1 MKQWMRRFFAVL
13 MMVCLL
19 AGNAWA
25 EETALVDVNELLDSV
40 ITAELSDNA
49 LNFDAAY
56 TLNALND
63 ASQNAA
69 SSADEWGSEG
79 GIMVVCTAEGKLLS
93 MAVRYFDKIV
103 AVSNSGIKAATS
115 LKIVDLTT
123 GESYPAQIDG
133 EKNSLIFFRLN
144 DMPNVESLHYTN
156 AMPAGATVGDNCDFD
171 VYLYGYY
178 NDGTNIR
185 AAEVKATRPAEGQ
198 LFGTYSGNE
207 LLPGS
212 PIFCFTNDRVRVTV
226 GLADQNHRYL
236 DIYEYIK
243 AEKAASNNPTAA
255 PTTAPTAAPTSVPAG
270 GTTDAPNNPPTDAP
284 TAVPTE
290 VPTDAPT
297 AVPTDAPTAVPTEV
311 PTDAPTA
318 VPTNVPTAAPTA
330 APTESPAAESPT
342 QTVLYVII
350 GVLAAAVVA
359 LMFTRG
365 KKSGGK
371 NQQQETPTQRYQPEN
386 PPAVPDEPTKQLTVD
401 EPKAR
406 VALDCIGGALQGMTF
421 PISSRVVFG
430 RDPKRCSIIY
440 PKDAKGISSV
450 HCAAEPTAD
459 GQIILTDLGS
469 TYGTMAGGQQLTAG
483 KGVTLRP
490 GDAFTLGGSENRF
503 TVRRL

>member
-13 MMVCLL
+13 MMLCLL
-19 AGNAWA
+19 AGCTAWA
-25 EETALVDVNELLDSV
+25 EKALDGTGLIGLQERVKKPDVSSMADASMDNKSSEKAIFEGGWLGVYDNNHLVTMAVCYIDDSIIAVSSDKLREYAARGTTLELYDFMEEKSYSVRVGKEENSV
-40 ITAELSDNA
+40 IRFVLDGAHDIPSLYMSSNVAYGETIGLS
-49 LNFDAAY
+49 
-56 TLNALND
+56 
-63 ASQNAA
+63 
-69 SSADEWGSEG
+69 G
-79 GIMVVCTAEGKLLS
+79 GEM
-93 MAVRYFDKIV
+93 
-103 AVSNSGIKAATS
+103 
-115 LKIVDLTT
+115 
-123 GESYPAQIDG
+123 
-133 EKNSLIFFRLN
+133 
-144 DMPNVESLHYTN
+144 
-156 AMPAGATVGDNCDFD
+156 
-171 VYLYGYY
+171 
-178 NDGTNIR
+178 DGTISGFMQKD
-185 AAEVKATRPAEGQ
+185 ADGLTIMPEVVAATRPASGE
-198 LFGTYSGNE
+198 LFGTYSGSA
-207 LLPGS
+207 LAQGS
-212 PIFCFTNDRVRVTV
+212 PIFGSSSDGTV
-226 GLADQNHRYL
+226 VMLGLADKNHRYL
-236 DIYEYIK
+236 DLNAYYDL
-243 AEKAASNNPTAA
+243 AEAA
-255 PTTAPTAAPTSVPAG
+255 
-270 GTTDAPNNPPTDAP
+270 
-284 TAVPTE
+284 E
-290 VPTDAPT
+290 H
-297 AVPTDAPTAVPTEV
+297 
-311 PTDAPTA
+311 
-318 VPTNVPTAAPTA
+318 PTAAPTA

-440 PKDAKGISSV
+440 PKDAKGISGV

-469 TYGTMAGGQQLTAG
+469 TYGTMVGGQQLTAG

-490 GDAFTLGGSENRF
+490 GDTFTLGGSENRF

>member
-13 MMVCLL
+13 MMLCLL
-19 AGNAWA
+19 VGCTAWA

-40 ITAELSDNA
+40 VMA
-49 LNFDAAY
+49 NFDDIAL

-103 AVSNSGIKAATS
+103 AVSNSGIKTATS

-133 EKNSLIFFRLN
+133 EKNTLIFFRLN

-270 GTTDAPNNPPTDAP
+270 GTTDAPNNPPTNAP
-284 TAVPTE
+284 TTVPTE
-290 VPTDAPT
+290 VPTNA
-297 AVPTDAPTAVPTEV
+297 
-311 PTDAPTA
+311 
-318 VPTNVPTAAPTA
+318 PTAAPTA
-330 APTESPAAESPT
+330 APTEAPAAESPT

-469 TYGTMAGGQQLTAG
+469 TYGTMAGGRQLTAG
-483 KGVTLRP
+483 KGVTLHP
-490 GDAFTLGGSENRF
+490 GDTFTLGGSENRF

>member
-1 MKQWMRRFFAVL
+1 MKQWMRKFFAVL
-13 MMVCLL
+13 MMLCLL
-19 AGNAWA
+19 AGCTAWA
-25 EETALVDVNELLDSV
+25 EETTLVDVNELLDSV

-69 SSADEWGSEG
+69 SSADELGHEG
-79 GIMVVCTAEGKLLS
+79 GDLVVTADGAVVS
-93 MAVRYFDKIV
+93 MAVRYYNVIV
-103 AVSNSGIKAATS
+103 AVSNADIKAATS
-115 LKIVDLTT
+115 LVIYDLNT
-123 GESYPAQIDG
+123 GNGYPAQISD
-133 EKNSLIFFRLN
+133 EENSLIFFKL
-144 DMPNVESLHYTN
+144 DEMPNVEKLYLTN
-156 AMPAGATVGDNCDFD
+156 SIPAGATVGHNCDFGI
-171 VYLYGYY
+171 YLFGYY
-178 NDGTNIR
+178 KDGTSIGITDMT
-185 AAEVKATRPAEGQ
+185 VTRPAEGE
-198 LFGTYSGNE
+198 LFGTYSGVE
-207 LLPGS
+207 LMQGS
-212 PIFCFTNDRVRVTV
+212 PIFCFSNDNERVTI
-226 GLADQNHRYL
+226 GLADKNHRYL
-236 DIYEYIK
+236 DFCEYDK
-243 AEKAASNNPTAA
+243 YLRSTAASNPTAAPTSAPTAVPTSAPTTA
-255 PTTAPTAAPTSVPAG
+255 PTTAPTAVPAG
-270 GTTDAPNNPPTDAP
+270 ASTDAPNNPPTDAP

-297 AVPTDAPTAVPTEV
+297 A
-311 PTDAPTA
+311 
-318 VPTNVPTAAPTA
+318 APTA
-330 APTESPAAESPT
+330 APTEAPAAESPT

-440 PKDAKGISSV
+440 PKDAKGISGV

-483 KGVTLRP
+483 KGVTLHP
-490 GDAFTLGGSENRF
+490 GDTFTLGGSENRF

>member
-25 EETALVDVNELLDSV
+25 EKALDGTGLIGLQERVKKPDVSSMADASMDNKSSEKAIFEGGWLGVYDNNHLVTMAVCYIDDSIIAVSSDKLREYAARGTTLELYDFMEEKSYSVRVGKEENSV
-40 ITAELSDNA
+40 IRFVLDGAHDIPSLYMSSNVAYGETIGLS
-49 LNFDAAY
+49 
-56 TLNALND
+56 
-63 ASQNAA
+63 
-69 SSADEWGSEG
+69 G
-79 GIMVVCTAEGKLLS
+79 GEM
-93 MAVRYFDKIV
+93 
-103 AVSNSGIKAATS
+103 
-115 LKIVDLTT
+115 
-123 GESYPAQIDG
+123 
-133 EKNSLIFFRLN
+133 
-144 DMPNVESLHYTN
+144 
-156 AMPAGATVGDNCDFD
+156 
-171 VYLYGYY
+171 
-178 NDGTNIR
+178 DGTISGFMQKD
-185 AAEVKATRPAEGQ
+185 ADGLTIMPEVVAATRPASGE
-198 LFGTYSGNE
+198 LFGTYSGSA
-207 LLPGS
+207 LAQGS
-212 PIFCFTNDRVRVTV
+212 PIFGSSSDGTV
-226 GLADQNHRYL
+226 VMLGLADKNHSYL
-236 DIYEYIK
+236 DLNAYYDL
-243 AEKAASNNPTAA
+243 AEAA
-255 PTTAPTAAPTSVPAG
+255 
-270 GTTDAPNNPPTDAP
+270 
-284 TAVPTE
+284 E
-290 VPTDAPT
+290 H
-297 AVPTDAPTAVPTEV
+297 
-311 PTDAPTA
+311 
-318 VPTNVPTAAPTA
+318 PTAAPTA
-330 APTESPAAESPT
+330 APTESPAAESQT

-440 PKDAKGISSV
+440 PKDAKGISGV

-469 TYGTMAGGQQLTAG
+469 TYGTMAGGRQLTAG

-490 GDAFTLGGSENRF
+490 GDTFTLGGSENRF

>member
-1 MKQWMRRFFAVL
+1 MKQGMRRFFAV
-13 MMVCLL
+13 MMMLCLL

-25 EETALVDVNELLDSV
+25 EETTLVDVNELLDSV

-69 SSADEWGSEG
+69 SSADELGHEG
-79 GIMVVCTAEGKLLS
+79 GDLVVTADGAVVS
-93 MAVRYFDKIV
+93 MAVRYYNVIV
-103 AVSNSGIKAATS
+103 AVSNADIKAATS
-115 LKIVDLTT
+115 LVIYDLNT
-123 GESYPAQIDG
+123 GNGYPAQISD
-133 EKNSLIFFRLN
+133 EENSLIFFKL
-144 DMPNVESLHYTN
+144 DEMPNVEKLYLTN
-156 AMPAGATVGDNCDFD
+156 SIPAGATVGHNCDFGI
-171 VYLYGYY
+171 YLFGYY
-178 NDGTNIR
+178 KDGTSIGITDMT
-185 AAEVKATRPAEGQ
+185 VTRPAEGE
-198 LFGTYSGNE
+198 LFGTYSGVE
-207 LLPGS
+207 LMQGS
-212 PIFCFTNDRVRVTV
+212 PIFCFSNDNERVTI
-226 GLADQNHRYL
+226 GLADKNHRYL
-236 DIYEYIK
+236 DFCEYDK
-243 AEKAASNNPTAA
+243 YLRSTAASNPTAA
-255 PTTAPTAAPTSVPAG
+255 PTSAPTAVPTSAPTAVPAG
-270 GTTDAPNNPPTDAP
+270 ASTDAPNNPPTTAP

-290 VPTDAPT
+290 VPTNA
-297 AVPTDAPTAVPTEV
+297 
-311 PTDAPTA
+311 
-318 VPTNVPTAAPTA
+318 PTAAPTA
-330 APTESPAAESPT
+330 APTEAPAAESPT

-371 NQQQETPTQRYQPEN
+371 NQQQETPTRRYQPEN

-401 EPKAR
+401 EPQPR

-440 PKDAKGISSV
+440 PKDAKGISGV

-459 GQIILTDLGS
+459 GLIILTDLGS
-469 TYGTMAGGQQLTAG
+469 TYGTMVGGRQLTAG
-483 KGVTLRP
+483 KGVTLHP
-490 GDAFTLGGSENRF
+490 GDTFTLGGSENRF

>member
-103 AVSNSGIKAATS
+103 AVSNSGIKTATS
-115 LKIVDLTT
+115 LKIIDLTT

-236 DIYEYIK
+236 DICEYIK

-270 GTTDAPNNPPTDAP
+270 ASTDAPNNPPTNAP

-290 VPTDAPT
+290 VPTNA
-297 AVPTDAPTAVPTEV
+297 
-311 PTDAPTA
+311 
-318 VPTNVPTAAPTA
+318 PTAAPTA
-330 APTESPAAESPT
+330 APTEAPAAESPT

-350 GVLAAAVVA
+350 GVLAAAVVV
-359 LMFTRG
+359 LVLTRG
-365 KKSGGK
+365 RKKGGK
-371 NQQQETPTQRYQPEN
+371 NQQEEAETKRFQQPEEKDVPTQQLPVEEKPQP
-386 PPAVPDEPTKQLTVD
+386 
-401 EPKAR
+401 R
-406 VALDCIGGALQGMTF
+406 VALECIGGALQGMTF

-440 PKDAKGISSV
+440 PKDAKGISGV

-490 GDAFTLGGSENRF
+490 GDAFTLGGSENVF
-503 TVRRL
+503 VVRRL